1 MEIRKAFRNY
11 SCEVRAQKNEEH
23 GTYIEGTPIVFEQG
37 TDIGGMFR
45 EIIDKGAVEKDALKD
60 VRFLV
65 NHNLDMI
72 PLARSRNNNEHST
85 MQLVIGDDGLSMRA
99 DLDVENNA
107 TAKELYS
114 AVERG
119 DISGMS
125 FMFLVDGEEWT
136 DLDADYPTRRITHIS
151 DVIEVSAVTMPA
163 YEQTSISARSDAEAL
178 ESAKATLESAKAK
191 EEEERKQ
198 KADSIRERITKLME
212 G

>member
-11 SCEVRAQKNEEH
+11 SCEVRAQRSEEH
-23 GTYIEGTPIVFEQG
+23 GTYIEGTPIVFEQA

-85 MQLVIGDDGLSMRA
+85 MQLTLGDDGLSMRA

-125 FMFLVDGEEWT
+125 FMFLVDGESWE

>member
-11 SCEVRAQKNEEH
+11 SCEVRAQRNEEH
-23 GTYIEGTPIVFEQG
+23 GTYIEGTPIVFEQA

-85 MQLVIGDDGLSMRA
+85 MQLVIDDDGLSMRA

-125 FMFLVDGEEWT
+125 FMFLVDGESWE

-178 ESAKATLESAKAK
+178 ESAKAK